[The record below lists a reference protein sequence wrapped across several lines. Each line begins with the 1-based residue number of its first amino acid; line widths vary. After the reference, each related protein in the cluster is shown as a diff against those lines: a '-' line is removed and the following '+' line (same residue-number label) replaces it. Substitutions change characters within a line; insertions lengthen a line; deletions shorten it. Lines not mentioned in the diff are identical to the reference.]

1 MTNSIET
8 TQQLAENSWKFYLD
22 KLSEMTYQ
30 QNALALSLLVSTLKK
45 TLSQLDEEEK
55 VTFAIGACD
64 GLFANIKSLY
74 HLSDFVNEDE
84 TKDDAE
90 KVFDLHDLAIG
101 GFIASTDTYYHDML
115 FLTGLMQT
123 EIIRMIK
130 FWSNEC
136 NKEEVNPLAFECLSE
151 AKSLQAQVKMIHQ
164 LLFPDSEGM
173 VEDVETEEQQEEES

>member
-8 TQQLAENSWKFYLD
+8 TQQLAANSWKFYLD

-74 HLSDFVNEDE
+74 HLNDFVNEDE

-90 KVFDLHDLAIG
+90 KIFDLHDLAVG
-101 GFIASTDTYYHDML
+101 GFISSTDTYYHDML

-123 EIIRMIK
+123 VMIRMIK

-151 AKSLQAQVKMIHQ
+151 AKSLQSQVKMIHH
-164 LLFPDSEGM
+164 LLFPDSEGL
-173 VEDVETEEQQEEES
+173 VEDVETEEEEA